1 MPRHR
6 PLYRLPTSTRSA
18 RQGVGRKALLSVALE
33 GVWALEIGAAWTAK
47 ALLYHRALGAPWLLL
62 GAEERRMALGVCG
75 LWLGLCLA
83 GLCFERTRSAAFWAL
98 PAAAVSGLIAWTPAL
113 YSPLSLIRW
122 QRHLGRSAVLAPVLE
137 RGWLVGLMAFGALL
151 LPTLAAAALALSRL
165 REKGDTH
172 GSAHWAT
179 PREIRQTGL
188 VSNRTGVVLGT
199 VQMGMRRRVLRDRS
213 DRHVLLYAPSGSGKT
228 TSVVIPSLREW
239 PGSVL
244 ATDIKGELWHHTAAY
259 RGPSGMNQQCLRF
272 DPAAPAGVGDGCAR
286 YNPLLAIPD
295 GEGDVRAAQALAE
308 VLANP
313 EGADRPA
320 DFWEQSA
327 RAFLTG
333 LLLHVRFAGE
343 EPTLGACLR
352 ALAQKGQGIA
362 ALYEEMQRAEHDPE
376 GRRGWKDAELGATTR
391 NHPVVAGAAQA
402 LQDLNDRT
410 ASGIVATARSYLEVF
425 ADPIVDRNTSVSD
438 FTAADLLDPERPI
451 SLYLVVSPAD
461 LGRLRGLVRLMLQQ
475 LVQGLT
481 ETMAFAEGA
490 PPPPRL
496 LLALEEFPS
505 WGKLDFLGRAIAYL
519 RGYGIKVLIS
529 VQSLA
534 QLYEVYGQ
542 HESISGNCA
551 LQIAFAPND
560 LETAKRLSEM
570 TGIQTVSFD
579 RRSYQAGGGPMAG
592 GRTSTNPVE
601 LGRPL
606 LTPDEVRRLPG
617 DECLVFVAGRAVVR
631 AGRVPLAT

>member
-83 GLCFERTRSAAFWAL
+83 GLCFERTRSAALWAM
-98 PAAAVSGLIAWTPAL
+98 PAVAVSGLLAWAPAL

-122 QRHLGRSAVLAPVLE
+122 QRHLGGSAVLAPVLE

-151 LPTLAAAALALSRL
+151 LPTLVAAALALSRL

-188 VSNRTGVVLGT
+188 VSKRSGVVLGT
-199 VQMGMRRRVLRDRS
+199 VQMGLRRRVLRDRS

-244 ATDIKGELWHHTAAY
+244 ATDIKGELWHHTAAH
-259 RGPSGMNQQCLRF
+259 RGPGGMNQRCLRF
-272 DPAAPAGVGDGCAR
+272 DPAAPAGVGDECAR
-286 YNPLLAIPD
+286 YNPLLSIPD

-333 LLLHVRFAGE
+333 LLLHVRFAGG

-362 ALYEEMQRAEHDPE
+362 ALYEEMQRA
-376 GRRGWKDAELGATTR
+376 
-391 NHPVVAGAAQA
+391 
-402 LQDLNDRT
+402 
-410 ASGIVATARSYLEVF
+410 
-425 ADPIVDRNTSVSD
+425 DPIVDRNTSVSD
-438 FTAADLLDPERPI
+438 FTAADLLDPERPV

-461 LGRLRGLVRLMLQQ
+461 LGRLRGLVRLVLQQ

-481 ETMAFAEGA
+481 DTMAFAEGA

-617 DECLVFVAGRAVVR
+617 DECLVFVAGQAVVR
-631 AGRVPLAT
+631 ARRLLLAT